1 MRGTRLTGTT
11 LMGALLSLAS
21 LLQVALALRIAA
33 FNIQS
38 FGETKMSN
46 ATLSNHIVQI
56 LSRYDITLIQEVRDS
71 HLTAVGSLL
80 DKLNQDDPN
89 TFHYVV
95 SEPLGRSTY
104 KERYL
109 FLFRCSPGYHEVWAV
124 PKASAW
130 EPKPGPCPPRS
141 SRPHQVSVPDSY
153 QYDDG
158 CEPCGNDTFSREP
171 AVIRVLSP
179 LTEVREFAIVP
190 LHAAPSDAVAEIDAL
205 YDVYLDVRQKW
216 GLEDVMLMGDFNA
229 GCSYVSPSSWPS
241 IRLRTDP
248 AFQWL
253 IPDTADTTVTSTHC
267 AYDRI
272 VVAGTLLQHAVM
284 PGSAAPFDF
293 QAAFGLSNQTAQAI
307 SDHYPVEVRLR
318 RA

>member
-1 MRGTRLTGTT
+1 MRGTRLA
-11 LMGALLSLAS
+11 GALLSLAS

-33 FNIQS
+33 FNIRT
-38 FGETKMSN
+38 FGEAKMSN
-46 ATLSNHIVQI
+46 ATLSNYIVQI
-56 LSRYDITLIQEVRDS
+56 VNRYDIALIQEVRDS

-95 SEPLGRSTY
+95 SEPLGRGTY

-109 FLFRCSPGYHEVWAV
+109 FLF
-124 PKASAW
+124 
-130 EPKPGPCPPRS
+130 
-141 SRPHQVSVPDSY
+141 RPHQVSVPDSY

-171 AVIRVLSP
+171 AVIRVHSP
-179 LTEVREFAIVP
+179 LT
-190 LHAAPSDAVAEIDAL
+190 APSDAVAEIDAL
-205 YDVYLDVRQKW
+205 YDVYLDVQQRW
-216 GLEDVMLMGDFNA
+216 GLEDIMLMGDFNA

-241 IRLRTDP
+241 IRLRTSP

-267 AYDRI
+267 AYDSCR
-272 VVAGTLLQHAVM
+272 VQRSQGTHTGLKGTSVALAAAGLWLL
-284 PGSAAPFDF
+284 GLCSSAPSCPA
-293 QAAFGLSNQTAQAI
+293 
-307 SDHYPVEVRLR
+307 RLLPLTSKLHLD
-318 RA
+318 